1 MYCTNKST
9 GHGRILA
16 VSIAFAG
23 VAISLNVDASGLG
36 LNEVERLALRKD
48 PSIELV
54 KANRLALDELSVAAE
69 QLPDPLLKLGMM
81 SLPTDTFNLGQEAMT
96 QVQVGL
102 IQKFP
107 RGHSRALSAQ
117 QIRQRSEG
125 LDKSVAEQKLRI
137 LLDVREQFLET
148 IKQQHLLAINA
159 EAIRVFSEL
168 ADVTQDYYATGKVN
182 QGDVF
187 QASVE
192 MAKVEERAQRILQEE
207 DRARARLATWVGDVA
222 YQDFVHDWPALE
234 TPSSDAVIQENLKNH
249 PRILALNKNIAASE
263 TGVELARQ
271 KYRPEFSLDVTYG
284 GRSGTGPDGTSRPDL
299 LSAMVV
305 MDLPLFHKNRQDRF
319 AAASIAQSS
328 AAVFTRD
335 DVYRRMLREIDLHAS
350 TLNRQ
355 QNRFSLYNTILVP
368 ESEASSLASF
378 EAYQSSVGD
387 LTTLLRAQITEF
399 ELRLEQAR
407 LQAEILKTQA
417 RLLYLEGESS

>member
-1 MYCTNKST
+1 MYCMSKSA
-9 GHGRILA
+9 GHGLILT

-23 VAISLNVDASGLG
+23 VAVSLNVDASGLR
-36 LNEVERLALRKD
+36 LNEVERLALRED
-48 PSIELV
+48 PSVEVL
-54 KANRLALDELSVAAE
+54 KANRMALDELSVAAE

-96 QVQVGL
+96 QVQLGL

-107 RGHSRALSAQ
+107 RGHTRALSAQ

-125 LDKSVAEQKLRI
+125 LHESVVEQKLRI

-192 MAKVEERAQRILQEE
+192 VAKVEERAQRILQEE
-207 DRARARLATWVGDVA
+207 DRARARLATWVGEMA
-222 YQDFVHDWPALE
+222 YQDLAQDWPALE

-271 KYRPEFSLDVTYG
+271 KYKPEFSLDVSYG
-284 GRSGTGPDGTSRPDL
+284 ARSGTGPDGTSRPDL

-305 MDLPLFHKNRQDRF
+305 MDLPLFHKNRQDRVT
-319 AAASIAQSS
+319 AASIAQSS
-328 AAVFTRD
+328 AAMFTRD

-368 ESEASSLASF
+368 ESEASSVASF

-417 RLLYLEGESS
+417 RLLYLEGESL

>member
-9 GHGRILA
+9 VHGRILA

-36 LNEVERLALRKD
+36 LNEVERLALRED
-48 PSIELV
+48 PSVEVI
-54 KANRLALDELSVAAE
+54 KANRLALDELSVAAG
-69 QLPDPLLKLGMM
+69 QLPDPMLKLGLM
-81 SLPTDTFNLGQEAMT
+81 SLPTDTFHLGQEAMT

-107 RGHSRALSAQ
+107 RGHTRALSAQ
-117 QIRQRSEG
+117 QIKQRSEG
-125 LDKSVAEQKLRI
+125 LDETVVEQKLRI

-148 IKQQHLLAINA
+148 IKQQQLLTINA

-182 QGDVF
+182 QEDVF

-192 MAKVEERAQRILQEE
+192 VAKVEERAQRILQEE
-207 DRARARLATWVGDVA
+207 ERARARLATWIGEVA
-222 YQDFVHDWPALE
+222 YQDLAQGWPPLE
-234 TPSSDAVIQENLKNH
+234 TPSSDAVIQENLKDH
-249 PRILALNKNIAASE
+249 PRILALDKNIAASE

-271 KYRPEFSLDVTYG
+271 KYKPEFSLDVTYG
-284 GRSGTGPDGTSRPDL
+284 GRGGTGPDGTSRPDL

-305 MDLPLFHKNRQDRF
+305 MDLPLFHKNRQDRVT
-319 AAASIAQSS
+319 AASIAQSS
-328 AAVFTRD
+328 AAMYTRD

-350 TLNRQ
+350 TLRRQ
-355 QNRFSLYNTILVP
+355 QERFSLFNTILVP
-368 ESEASSLASF
+368 ESEASSMASF

-387 LTTLLRAQITEF
+387 LTTLLRAQLTEF
-399 ELRLEQAR
+399 ELRLDQAR

-417 RLLYLEGESS
+417 RLLYLEGELK

>member
-9 GHGRILA
+9 VHGRILA

-36 LNEVERLALRKD
+36 LNEVERLALRED
-48 PSIELV
+48 PSVEVI
-54 KANRLALDELSVAAE
+54 KANRLALDELSVAAG
-69 QLPDPLLKLGMM
+69 QLPDPMLKLGLM
-81 SLPTDTFNLGQEAMT
+81 SLPTDTFHLGQEAMT

-107 RGHSRALSAQ
+107 RGHTRALSAQ
-117 QIRQRSEG
+117 QIKQRSEG
-125 LDKSVAEQKLRI
+125 LDETVVEQKLRI

-148 IKQQHLLAINA
+148 IKQQQLLTINA

-182 QGDVF
+182 QEDVF

-192 MAKVEERAQRILQEE
+192 VAKVEERAQRILQEE
-207 DRARARLATWVGDVA
+207 DRARARLATWIGEVA
-222 YQDFVHDWPALE
+222 YRDLAHDWPPLE

-249 PRILALNKNIAASE
+249 PRILALDKNIAASE

-271 KYRPEFSLDVTYG
+271 KYKPEFSLDVTYG
-284 GRSGTGPDGTSRPDL
+284 GRGGTGPDGTSRPDL

-305 MDLPLFHKNRQDRF
+305 MDLPLFHKNRQDRVT
-319 AAASIAQSS
+319 AASIAQSS
-328 AAVFTRD
+328 AAMYTRD

-350 TLNRQ
+350 TLRRQ
-355 QNRFSLYNTILVP
+355 QERFSLFNTILVP
-368 ESEASSLASF
+368 ESEASSMASF

-387 LTTLLRAQITEF
+387 LTTLLRAQLTEF
-399 ELRLEQAR
+399 ELRLDQAR

-417 RLLYLEGESS
+417 RLLYLEGELK

>member
-1 MYCTNKST
+1 MYCTNKSS

-36 LNEVERLALRKD
+36 LNEIERLALRED

-207 DRARARLATWVGDVA
+207 DRALARLATWVGDVA
-222 YQDFVHDWPALE
+222 YQDLVHDWPALE

-368 ESEASSLASF
+368 ESEASSVASF

>member
-23 VAISLNVDASGLG
+23 IAISSNADASGLG
-36 LNEVERLALRKD
+36 LNEVERLALRED
-48 PSIELV
+48 PSVEVV

-69 QLPDPLLKLGMM
+69 QLPDPLLKLGVM

-107 RGHSRALSAQ
+107 RGHTRALSAQ

-125 LDKSVAEQKLRI
+125 LDETVVEQKLRI

-148 IKQQHLLAINA
+148 IKQQHLLTINA

-182 QGDVF
+182 QEDVF

-192 MAKVEERAQRILQEE
+192 VAKVEERAQRILQQE
-207 DRARARLATWVGDVA
+207 DRARARLATWIGEVA
-222 YQDFVHDWPALE
+222 YQDLAHDWPPLG

-271 KYRPEFSLDVTYG
+271 KYKPEFSLDVTYG
-284 GRSGTGPDGTSRPDL
+284 GRGGTGPDGTSRPDL

-305 MDLPLFHKNRQDRF
+305 MDLPLFHKNRQDRVT
-319 AAASIAQSS
+319 AASIAQSS
-328 AAVFTRD
+328 AAMYTRD
-335 DVYRRMLREIDLHAS
+335 DVYRRMLREIDLYAS
-350 TLNRQ
+350 TLRRQ
-355 QNRFSLYNTILVP
+355 QVRFTLFSTILVP
-368 ESEASSLASF
+368 ESEASSVASF

-399 ELRLEQAR
+399 ELRLDQAR

-417 RLLYLEGESS
+417 RLLYLEGELK

>member
-23 VAISLNVDASGLG
+23 IAISSNADASGLG
-36 LNEVERLALRKD
+36 LNEVERLALRED
-48 PSIELV
+48 PSVEVV

-69 QLPDPLLKLGMM
+69 QLPDPLLKLGVM

-107 RGHSRALSAQ
+107 RGHTRALSAQ

-125 LDKSVAEQKLRI
+125 LDETVVEQKLRI

-148 IKQQHLLAINA
+148 IKQQHLLTINA

-182 QGDVF
+182 QEDVF

-192 MAKVEERAQRILQEE
+192 VAKVEERAQRILQQE
-207 DRARARLATWVGDVA
+207 DRARARLATWIGEVA
-222 YQDFVHDWPALE
+222 YQDLAHDWPPLK
-234 TPSSDAVIQENLKNH
+234 TPSGDAVIQENLKNH

-271 KYRPEFSLDVTYG
+271 KYKPEFSLDVTYG
-284 GRSGTGPDGTSRPDL
+284 GRGGTGPDGTSRPDL

-305 MDLPLFHKNRQDRF
+305 MDLPLFHKNRQDRVT
-319 AAASIAQSS
+319 AASIAHSS
-328 AAVFTRD
+328 AAMYTRD

-350 TLNRQ
+350 TLRRQ
-355 QNRFSLYNTILVP
+355 QVRFTLFSTILVP
-368 ESEASSLASF
+368 ESEASSVASF

-399 ELRLEQAR
+399 ELRLDQAR

-417 RLLYLEGESS
+417 RLLYLEGELK

>member
-1 MYCTNKST
+1 MYRTNWST
-9 GHGRILA
+9 AHGHILA
-16 VSIAFAG
+16 VCMAFAG
-23 VAISLNVDASGLG
+23 VVISLNSHASALS
-36 LNEVERLALRKD
+36 LNEVERLALRED
-48 PSIELV
+48 PSVEVIE
-54 KANRLALDELSVAAE
+54 ANRLALDELSVAAE
-69 QLPDPLLKLGMM
+69 QLPDPLLKLGLM
-81 SLPTDTFNLGQEAMT
+81 SLPTDTFHLGQEAMT

-107 RGHSRALSAQ
+107 RGHTRALSAQ

-125 LDKSVAEQKLRI
+125 LDETVVEQKLGI

-148 IKQQHLLAINA
+148 IKQQHLLTINA

-182 QGDVF
+182 QEDVF

-192 MAKVEERAQRILQEE
+192 VAKVEERAQRILQEE
-207 DRARARLATWVGDVA
+207 DRARARLATWIGEVA
-222 YQDFVHDWPALE
+222 YLDLAQDWPPLA
-234 TPSSDAVIQENLKNH
+234 TPSSDAEIQENLKNH

-271 KYRPEFSLDVTYG
+271 KYKPEFSLDVTYG
-284 GRSGTGPDGTSRPDL
+284 GRGGTGPDGTSRPDL

-305 MDLPLFHKNRQDRF
+305 MDLPLFHKNRQDRVT
-319 AAASIAQSS
+319 AASIAQSS
-328 AAVFTRD
+328 AAMYTRD

-350 TLNRQ
+350 TLRRQ
-355 QNRFSLYNTILVP
+355 QERFSLFNTILVP
-368 ESEASSLASF
+368 ESEASSVASF

-387 LTTLLRAQITEF
+387 LTTLLRAQLTEF
-399 ELRLEQAR
+399 ELRLDQAR

-417 RLLYLEGESS
+417 RLLYLEGELK